1 VHSVLPIVGLYRN
14 SSGRVRN
21 VEKWQ
26 LLQLIIVEFEI
37 TARKRL
43 FSPAR
48 ATASRSACT
57 LHKFARSIDKAD
69 QDSALINAARNTG
82 RSLISNVLANR
93 EQFHQSRLV
102 KESMP
107 QIFMEYSCDVVL
119 RSQSAH

>member
-1 VHSVLPIVGLYRN
+1 MAVTPTYS
-14 SSGRVRN
+14 
-21 VEKWQ
+21 
-26 LLQLIIVEFEI
+26 
-37 TARKRL
+37 L

-48 ATASRSACT
+48 VTARRSACT

>member
-48 ATASRSACT
+48 VTARRSACT

-69 QDSALINAARNTG
+69 QDSALINAARNTS
-82 RSLISNVLANR
+82 RSLISNLLAHR
-93 EQFHQSRLV
+93 EQFRLV

-119 RSQSAH
+119 TSQSPH